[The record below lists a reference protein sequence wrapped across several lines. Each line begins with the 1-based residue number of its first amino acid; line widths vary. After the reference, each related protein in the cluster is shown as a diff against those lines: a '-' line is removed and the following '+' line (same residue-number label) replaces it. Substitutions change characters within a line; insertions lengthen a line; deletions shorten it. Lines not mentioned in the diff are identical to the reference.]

1 MKDQLKR
8 ILNLVR
14 KTGDTMIVTD
24 PNGEDV
30 YVVMNLDQYES
41 LLNSHSPISFAE
53 DDLVNFDDEKSDN
66 SWEDLKPTEESI
78 KSPQREPDIWQ
89 TMKPA
94 GGTGETWD
102 VSKMS
107 ENELQ
112 ELERQYQTFAAQ
124 TTEDSIST
132 NGLDKIST
140 PELEVQKPLN
150 SKENDADFGE
160 EQFYLEP
167 IE

>member
-24 PNGEDV
+24 PNGDDV

-41 LLNSHSPISFAE
+41 LLELPNDSYLETLENDEQIEDIWPELPISE
-53 DDLVNFDDEKSDN
+53 SNN
-66 SWEDLKPTEESI
+66 SETK
-78 KSPQREPDIWQ
+78 RETDIWE
-89 TMKPA
+89 TMQPA
-94 GGTGETWD
+94 GENGDTWN
-102 VSKMS
+102 VSNMS
-107 ENELQ
+107 EMEIADM
-112 ELERQYQTFAAQ
+112 ERQYKDYVTKAISDVVEPEKDK
-124 TTEDSIST
+124 TTENTSQIPKQ
-132 NGLDKIST
+132 N
-140 PELEVQKPLN
+140 EE
-150 SKENDADFGE
+150 EFGE

>member
-8 ILNLVR
+8 ILSLVR

-41 LLNSHSPISFAE
+41 LLDTHSPISFDK
-53 DDLVNFDDEKSDN
+53 DDLVNFDDENSDN
-66 SWEDLKPTEESI
+66 SWEDLKSTEESI
-78 KSPQREPDIWQ
+78 KSSQREPDIWQ

-94 GGTGETWD
+94 GETGETWD

-112 ELERQYQTFAAQ
+112 ELEHQYQIFASQ
-124 TTEDSIST
+124 TVEDSISPI
-132 NGLDKIST
+132 GLDETST
-140 PELEVQKPLN
+140 PESEVQKPIN
-150 SKENDADFGE
+150 TKENEENFGE